1 MCIRD
6 STCREPGLDPI
17 HNYMDYSD
25 DPCYSEFTAGQ
36 AERMQEQYLFFR
48 A

>member
-1 MCIRD
+1 
-6 STCREPGLDPI
+6 
-17 HNYMDYSD
+17 MDYSD
-25 DPCYSEFTAGQ
+25 YPCYLEFTAGH